1 MPSRTLRLAA
11 AALGTAGHIEQA
23 LPGDI
28 TASSKAEDIIFCRI
42 FEVNRLTF

>member
-1 MPSRTLRLAA
+1 MPGRTLRLAA
-11 AALGTAGHIEQA
+11 TALGTARHIEQA

-28 TASSKAEDIIFCRI
+28 SASAKAEDIIFCRI